1 VNRSLVVGIWCVVVW
16 IVLWRDLSWANVV
29 SGVVVAAAVLALFPF
44 VRPAERLRLRPVAL
58 VRFLAVF
65 AWSVV
70 KANLIVAWEVVT
82 PRNRINEGVVA
93 VPLSSDAPAVI
104 TLVSHAIGLAP
115 GTMVIDIERD
125 PTVLHVH
132 VLHLRSVEAV
142 RAEVL
147 ELERLVLAA
156 IHGRSAP

>member
-1 VNRSLVVGIWCVVVW
+1 MNRTLAIGIWCVVVW
-16 IVLWRDLSWANVV
+16 VVLWRDLSWANVV
-29 SGVVVAAAVLALFPF
+29 SGTLVTVAVLALFPF
-44 VRPAERLRLRPVAL
+44 VRPAERLRVRPVAL
-58 VRFLAVF
+58 LRFLAVF

-82 PRNRINEGVVA
+82 PRNRINEAVVA
-93 VPLSSDAPAVI
+93 VPLSTDAPAVI

-115 GTMVIDIERD
+115 GTMVVDIEQD